1 LIFPIFAKNLHL
13 NIMWTERTLFLF
25 AISLQLLISC
35 RNDHPES
42 TIQRGLA
49 VPEKKEM
56 NSSYDSLLQAFKI
69 LRKDPLLKNAS
80 VGYLIVDITTKDPV
94 IVAEYHAKQPMIPA
108 STLKIFVTGAALE
121 FFGKQIIP
129 EVTITNQMSVNW
141 RSSKLLRK
149 IGGKVYHSATTEAGA
164 RAIKEFWTAKGVETD
179 GMNFYDG
186 NGLSRNNAISPKQLV
201 DALYAMR
208 TSPFFQTFYESLPLA
223 GMTGTLRKAMKGSV
237 AEGRIRAK
245 TGTIASVK
253 SFAGYVHTVTGRK
266 LIFSLIVNDFDGR
279 VKLVK
284 KKLEWVLISMAA
296 I

>member
-1 LIFPIFAKNLHL
+1 MLKKTISILL
-13 NIMWTERTLFLF
+13 LLLLQTLF
-25 AISLQLLISC
+25 SC
-35 RNDHPES
+35 QNDRSGAKVHK
-42 TIQRGLA
+42 GLA
-49 VPEKKEM
+49 VPAKKEAVV
-56 NSSYDSLLQAFKI
+56 SYDTLLEAFNT
-69 LRKDPLLKNAS
+69 LRKDPSLKNAS
-80 VGYLIVDITTKDPV
+80 VGYMIVDITAKDPV
-94 IVAEYHAKQPMIPA
+94 IIAEYHAKQPMIPA

-149 IGGKVYHSATTEAGA
+149 IGGKVYHSSTTEAGV
-164 RAIKEFWTAKGVETD
+164 RAIMEFWTAKGVETE

-223 GMTGTLRKAMKGSV
+223 GMSGTLRKAMKGSA

-245 TGTIASVK
+245 TGTINCVK
-253 SFAGYVHTVTGRK
+253 SFAGYVHTVTGRN
-266 LIFSLIVNDFDGR
+266 LIFSLIVNGFDGR
-279 VKLVK
+279 VKVVK
-284 KKLEWVLISMAA
+284 KKLEGVLINMAE

>member
-1 LIFPIFAKNLHL
+1 MLKKTISLL
-13 NIMWTERTLFLF
+13 LLLLLQTLF
-25 AISLQLLISC
+25 SC
-35 RNDHPES
+35 QNDQSGAKVHK
-42 TIQRGLA
+42 GLA
-49 VPEKKEM
+49 VPAKKEAVV
-56 NSSYDSLLQAFKI
+56 SYDTLLEAFNT
-69 LRKDPLLKNAS
+69 LRKDPSLKNAS
-80 VGYLIVDITTKDPV
+80 VGYMIVDITAKDPV
-94 IVAEYHAKQPMIPA
+94 IIAEYHAKQPMIPA

-149 IGGKVYHSATTEAGA
+149 IGGKVYNSSTTEAGV
-164 RAIKEFWTAKGVETD
+164 RAIMEFWTAKGVETE

-223 GMTGTLRKAMKGSV
+223 GMSGTLRKAMKGSA

-245 TGTIASVK
+245 TGTINCVK
-253 SFAGYVHTVTGRK
+253 SFAGYVHTVTGRN
-266 LIFSLIVNDFDGR
+266 LIFSLIVNGFDGR
-279 VKLVK
+279 VKVVK
-284 KKLEWVLISMAA
+284 KKLEGVLINMAE